1 MSEVIELF
9 PKASHHRPALRQTRV
24 RNGQNMH
31 TFLFR
36 SYHLI
41 LESDEADLVRDAARE
56 SRTHQRPS

>member
-9 PKASHHRPALRQTRV
+9 PKASHRRPALRRTRV
-24 RNGQNMH
+24 RKRYSKGSNEPNMH

-41 LESDEADLVRDAARE
+41 LESDEADLVRDVLL
-56 SRTHQRPS
+56 